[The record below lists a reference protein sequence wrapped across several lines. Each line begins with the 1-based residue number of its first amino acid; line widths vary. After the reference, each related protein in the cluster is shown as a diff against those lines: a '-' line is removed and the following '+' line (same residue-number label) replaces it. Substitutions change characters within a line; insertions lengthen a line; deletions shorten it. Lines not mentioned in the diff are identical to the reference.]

1 MTILLSLEF
10 WLGFQLFIDLVLLG
24 LFMLLFSRLKK
35 RSERKDPRENFYG
48 EAEMGNLDGGAQEAG
63 MTATQ
68 IIDMLEP
75 LVKEADSAAISFD
88 QQIRDKRSLIR
99 GLNESLDSRIIS
111 INLLLSRAE
120 STLSQAMNLSDT
132 NPRASKPLMHVDN
145 NSPGEDLFDQ
155 QKNIVALYD
164 KGFNVDAIASRLS
177 MPKGEVQLV
186 ISLKKKFMAMETPE

>member
-1 MTILLSLEF
+1 MIKLLSLEF

-35 RSERKDPRENFYG
+35 KSERKDPRENFYG
-48 EAEMGNLDGGAQEAG
+48 EAEMGNLDGGAEEAG

-99 GLNESLDSRIIS
+99 GLNDSLDSRIIS

-120 STLSQAMNLSDT
+120 STLSRATNVSDMA
-132 NPRASKPLMHVDN
+132 PRTSTPLMHAGS
-145 NSPGEDLFDQ
+145 SPGEDVFDQ
-155 QKNIVALYD
+155 QKSIVALYD

>member
-10 WLGFQLFIDLVLLG
+10 WLGFQLFMDLVLLG

-35 RSERKDPRENFYG
+35 RPPEKEPRDSFYGEVEMGNFYG
-48 EAEMGNLDGGAQEAG
+48 EAEEAG
-63 MTATQ
+63 RTATQ

-88 QQIRDKRSLIR
+88 QQLKDKRSLIR
-99 GLNESLDSRIIS
+99 GLNDSLDARILS

-120 STLSQAMNLSDT
+120 SMLSRPMNASDIP
-132 NPRASKPLMHVDN
+132 PRASNPLMHVGN
-145 NSPGEDLFDQ
+145 CPGEDVFDQ
-155 QKNIVALYD
+155 QKSIVTLHD

-186 ISLKKKFMAMETPE
+186 ISLKKKFMAMENPE